1 MYSCVL
7 RLTEQ
12 NNRGNSVSETIQ
24 RPRFFLFLYNTKQL
38 RDHYKQWLRSLLKV
52 GVDFTHPMMSV
63 NTLEVADTLQDVIL
77 YITSAILYRRAGT
90 NDSACS

>member
-1 MYSCVL
+1 MAAIFA
-7 RLTEQ
+7 E
-12 NNRGNSVSETIQ
+12 
-24 RPRFFLFLYNTKQL
+24 
-38 RDHYKQWLRSLLKV
+38 V